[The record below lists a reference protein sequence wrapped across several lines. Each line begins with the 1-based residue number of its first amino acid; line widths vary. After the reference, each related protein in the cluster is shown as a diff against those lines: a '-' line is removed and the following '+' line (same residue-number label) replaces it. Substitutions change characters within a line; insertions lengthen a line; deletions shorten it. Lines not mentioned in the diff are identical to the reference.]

1 MAAAFRFL
9 QQDDAD
15 ISDAGRTRLLD
26 LTFARLV
33 FSVCAT
39 PVAGIPY
46 LYWLHHGGVSAVGF
60 GSLVGIYAVSAV
72 WAFRQ
77 LRRYRRE
84 SALFAPAVQLSR
96 WRPVVNRMAL
106 WHGVGVGLTLV
117 VVHAENPQAPL
128 DIRLLLLT
136 TIAGAIAANTTHQ
149 TPMLGAFLRFFASGW
164 GISCLT
170 MPWVFSEHWP
180 LMLPISLMYAVAT
193 CRHAGLAHRFFVQQ
207 VRLEDASSRL
217 AEQYRQAKNEA
228 ERALQDKSR
237 FLSVASHDL
246 RQPMHAIGLLVESIA
261 VRNHDERLV
270 PALVDLKQC
279 TRSMNQMFN
288 SLLDLSRIE
297 SGSVGVCLAPVGVNG
312 VLDEVENL
320 FREEARSRGLS
331 WRLHRSANDAAVMAD
346 PMLLRQSLINLAHNA
361 LRYTSRGGVLLAARS
376 CGPDW
381 RIEVWDTGMG
391 VADHDRDQI
400 HSPFYRPANS
410 WRIDRVGLGLGLAV
424 VARCAELMHATHGF
438 ESVEGRGSRFWISL
452 PRAHLSTGSDAQTVG
467 PANGLPAQRLSGRCL
482 FIDDDPQVCAAS
494 QTLLEA
500 WGVEVHCVATA
511 TEAFARVDGGFVPQA
526 ILCDQRLRSGESGLE
541 VLKALFDRCPDAS
554 GAIVSGEHGVPA
566 LQQAEE
572 EGYIVLRKPLEGA
585 LLHTLLTNW
594 LAPDCKSPSPPSAL
608 WQSAPPSSALPP
620 PVCCPD
626 ARS

>member
-1 MAAAFRFL
+1 MNTVLAAGRVAAALMFL

-26 LTFARLV
+26 MTYARLV
-33 FSVCAT
+33 YSICAT
-39 PVAGIPY
+39 PLAGVPF
-46 LYWLHHGGVSAVGF
+46 WLWLRHGGVGVVGF
-60 GSLVGIYAVSAV
+60 GTLVCIYALGAIWAV
-72 WAFRQ
+72 RK
-77 LRRYRRE
+77 LRRYRRD
-84 SALFAPAVQLSR
+84 STLLDPAVQLSR
-96 WRPVVNRMAL
+96 WQPVVYRTAL
-106 WHGVGVGLTLV
+106 IHGIGLGSTLV
-117 VVHAENPQAPL
+117 TVHFENPHAPFEY
-128 DIRLLLLT
+128 LLMLLV
-136 TIAGAIAANTTHQ
+136 TIAGTMAANTAHQ

-164 GISCLT
+164 GICCLVL
-170 MPWVFSEHWP
+170 PWVFVYHWP
-180 LMLPISLMYAVAT
+180 LILPLSLMYAVAI
-193 CRHAGLAHRFFVQQ
+193 CRHAVFAHRFFVQQ
-207 VRLEDASSRL
+207 VRLEDASSQL

-246 RQPMHAIGLLVESIA
+246 RQPMHAIGLLIESIA
-261 VRNHDERLV
+261 VRNRDEGLV
-270 PALVDLKQC
+270 PALVDLRQC

-312 VLDEVENL
+312 VLDEVANL

-331 WRLHRSANDAAVMAD
+331 WRVHRGANDAAVMAD
-346 PMLLRQSLINLAHNA
+346 AMLLRQSLINLAHNA
-361 LRYTSRGGVLLAARS
+361 LRYTSRGGVLLAARPR
-376 CGPDW
+376 GPEL

-391 VADHDRDQI
+391 VADHERDQI
-400 HSPFYRPANS
+400 HSPFYRPANA
-410 WRIDRVGLGLGLAV
+410 WRVDRVGLGLGLAV

-438 ESVEGRGSRFWISL
+438 ESIEGRGSRFWINL
-452 PRAHLSTGSDAQTVG
+452 PRTHLSIGSDAQALS

-541 VLKALFDRCPDAS
+541 VLRALFDRCPNAS

-566 LQQAEE
+566 LLQAEE
-572 EGYIVLRKPLEGA
+572 EGYIVLRKPLEGV
-585 LLHTLLTNW
+585 LLHTLLRNW
-594 LAPDCKSPSPPSAL
+594 LAPDGKS
-608 WQSAPPSSALPP
+608 
-620 PVCCPD
+620 
-626 ARS
+626 